1 MRDISVLECKRIW
14 GVGGDF
20 EFRNWIL
27 NLLIRLNTI
36 VPDST
41 DEGNQEWTSGVY
53 ILHHV
58 HINLAE
64 KAKYSPVIPRVWGAN
79 IELMVAGIQP
89 L

>member
-1 MRDISVLECKRIW
+1 M
-14 GVGGDF
+14 
-20 EFRNWIL
+20 
-27 NLLIRLNTI
+27 
-36 VPDST
+36 ST

-64 KAKYSPVIPRVWGAN
+64 KAIYSPVIPRVWGAN

-89 L
+89 LLFLANWKRRSAGAGVCWWWAVIKEQA